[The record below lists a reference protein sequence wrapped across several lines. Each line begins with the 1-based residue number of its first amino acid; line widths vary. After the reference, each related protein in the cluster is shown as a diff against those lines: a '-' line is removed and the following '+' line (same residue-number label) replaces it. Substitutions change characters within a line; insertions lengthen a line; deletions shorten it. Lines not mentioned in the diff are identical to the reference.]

1 MAGRDASPGL
11 CTPRLPG
18 SPHPHGLPHPGAGL
32 KEHCRGCVEAEHP
45 GAGGDGA
52 EIPKAHLPLH
62 TVSRETPQPGGAL
75 VLTFGGAWGGAGN
88 GPDPPPCRASPFVTP
103 RQLGC
108 SPGLS
113 FPLPWDTVVWS
124 SEAKSSASGDL
135 GRFSSLT
142 LTVL

>member
-11 CTPRLPG
+11 CTPRLLGP
-18 SPHPHGLPHPGAGL
+18 PHPHGLPHPGVGL
-32 KEHCRGCVEAEHP
+32 EEHCRDCVETE
-45 GAGGDGA
+45 GDGA

-62 TVSRETPQPGGAL
+62 TVSRETPQPGCGGAL
-75 VLTFGGAWGGAGN
+75 VLTLGGAWGGTGS
-88 GPDPPPCRASPFVTP
+88 GPDPPPCRASPCVTP

-124 SEAKSSASGDL
+124 SESESSASGDL
-135 GRFSSLT
+135 GRFWSLT